1 MVAIVTENGLIR
13 HKALAKRGSG
23 TVSYKDLALP
33 GENNAENASNGSSP
47 FSRGR
52 LGGGIFHSLIR
63 LFISVHGELVEPC
76 GFNLFAWKQIQLFDK
91 SSE

>member
-1 MVAIVTENGLIR
+1 MVAIVTDNGLIR

-23 TVSYKDLALP
+23 TVSYQDLALP

-52 LGGGIFHSLIR
+52 LGGGAFSL
-63 LFISVHGELVEPC
+63 LVKTKLLKTSEEVHFCL
-76 GFNLFAWKQIQLFDK
+76 
-91 SSE
+91 